1 MAIKISSASNV
12 DTQCCQ
18 FRDKKWVIQGLISLA
33 EKLPV
38 KEMPLEHLNIS
49 NIYPMIEN
57 ARNWL
62 GHVKAILDADLNYPI
77 ILDDEG
83 DIMDGRHRVAKAILE
98 GKATIKYVRFDKTPP
113 WDYVV
118 SED

>member
-1 MAIKISSASNV
+1 MNKQTSRCSFNGSGSIMENAWGSSDAP
-12 DTQCCQ
+12 
-18 FRDKKWVIQGLISLA
+18 
-33 EKLPV
+33 LPDITICPFV
-38 KEMPLEHLNIS
+38 HPK
-49 NIYPMIEN
+49 IEN
-57 ARNWL
+57 SRGWL
-62 GHVKAILDADLNYPI
+62 GHIRAVLDADLNCPI